1 MIIKLPIIID
11 NKIYYSLF
19 RLVKNNSIIKL
30 SLMENHNTIEN
41 DIEYNI
47 LSQDK
52 NLKNNIS
59 DYILETNKKKTKD
72 NLIKILLCNNISGY
86 ELLNIYLPIEFEIIE
101 DYIISEYF
109 FIINIYSNLKYKL
122 DFFNN
127 LNDIINNKFNLSLLP
142 ISHYCILNKKIINYI
157 NNQYLIISTNKKFN
171 KEFWTLINLILSSS
185 CYLNWIKNVNILDD
199 KSKILNHNIGLSD
212 SSIKNSIE
220 SSVNSLS
227 YKDQKNIMNRD
238 FNLYDNE
245 LSSPTIKTE
254 ETNNNTIKKNKISKK
269 ILQITNLLKNIN
281 FSINYSNKYNIEEH
295 IKYKYNNKLELKDII
310 KGNIYFLSLNND
322 KTIMIKVKNI
332 NNNILEVENSNHFI
346 DFYKYTFYNYFPDIK
361 ITKEKIFYYF
371 INSNEILQTI
381 INKLDS
387 TIGSIQ
393 IKNIINYFQSNQIIS
408 ELSFFILENNEN
420 NLIKTHSEILKSN
433 SYTNE
438 YFKNICNIEDGL
450 EKLNYIT
457 ILELLFTNYSF
468 PIKFNKKELDNVFD
482 SILYISLLNIN
493 NILITNN
500 ADNKIYLN
508 NNINIPNKLKLLYFN
523 QLKIFYL
530 LIKNNDNVVKYISD
544 NIHFNIIKIILSSK
558 SLTNEII
565 FKLVSHDKIIKFKN
579 TLITNFMIN
588 DILSRL
594 TWDNLNKKLNYVK
607 ILLLNKDYLLF
618 FDKINK
624 NLFPTNFDNRIKFIL
639 LKPYDMFKYLR
650 KESDFI
656 KWTNFIGDINN
667 DFYNK
672 SISFCTNDFDILG
685 KIIYNFVNIKQQ
697 NMTDKYYS
705 RIIMYGNKYPKL
717 ILDNTRINI
726 KIKEFLNFIKCNINL
741 GILAKHLFNNKE
753 NIIEFNDEDDE
764 IIKLKN
770 TIIIL
775 SNKYLKYKKKYI
787 NSINKL

>member
-19 RLVKNNSIIKL
+19 RLVKNNNIIKL
-30 SLMENHNTIEN
+30 SLMENHNIIEN

-52 NLKNNIS
+52 ALKNKDISINIS
-59 DYILETNKKKTKD
+59 PHTPEINKKKNKD
-72 NLIKILLCNNISGY
+72 NLIKVLLCNNISGY

-127 LNDIINNKFNLSLLP
+127 LNEIINNKFKLSLLP
-142 ISHYCILNKKIINYI
+142 INCYYLLNKKIINYI
-157 NNQYLIISTNKKFN
+157 NKQYLIIINNKKFN
-171 KEFWTLINLILSSS
+171 KDFWTLINLILSSS
-185 CYLNWIKNVNILDD
+185 CYLNWIKDIDISDNKL
-199 KSKILNHNIGLSD
+199 KILNNNVELSD
-212 SSIKNSIE
+212 SSIMGDSNKRYINVESPNNFIE
-220 SSVNSLS
+220 QNHLDCNNQVNITKLQLSSDMSENSL
-227 YKDQKNIMNRD
+227 
-238 FNLYDNE
+238 
-245 LSSPTIKTE
+245 
-254 ETNNNTIKKNKISKK
+254 KKNKISKK
-269 ILQITNLLKNIN
+269 ILQITNLLKNIS
-281 FSINYSNKYNIEEH
+281 FSINYSNKYKLDEH

-310 KGNIYFLSLNND
+310 EGNIYFLSLNNY
-322 KTIMIKVKNI
+322 KNIIIKVKHI
-332 NNNILEVENSNHFI
+332 NNNIIEIENSKNTI
-346 DFYKYTFYNYFPDIK
+346 NFYKYTFYNYFPDIT

-371 INSNEILQTI
+371 INNEEILQTI

-387 TIGSIQ
+387 TIGTIQ
-393 IKNIINYFQSNQIIS
+393 IRNIINYFQNNQIIS

-420 NLIKTHSEILKSN
+420 NLIKAHTEILKSN

-438 YFKNICNIEDGL
+438 YFKNICNMEDGI

-457 ILELLFTNYSF
+457 ILELLFANYSF
-468 PIKFNKKELDNVFD
+468 PIKFNKKELDSVFD

-493 NILITNN
+493 KILITNDT
-500 ADNKIYLN
+500 DNKIYLN

-544 NIHFNIIKIILSSK
+544 SIHFNIIKIILSSK

-565 FKLVSHDKIIKFKN
+565 LKLIPHDKIIKFKN

-594 TWDNLNKKLNYVK
+594 SWDNLNKKLNYVK

-639 LKPYDMFKYLR
+639 LKP
-650 KESDFI
+650 
-656 KWTNFIGDINN
+656 
-667 DFYNK
+667 
-672 SISFCTNDFDILG
+672 
-685 KIIYNFVNIKQQ
+685 
-697 NMTDKYYS
+697 
-705 RIIMYGNKYPKL
+705 
-717 ILDNTRINI
+717 
-726 KIKEFLNFIKCNINL
+726 
-741 GILAKHLFNNKE
+741 
-753 NIIEFNDEDDE
+753 
-764 IIKLKN
+764 
-770 TIIIL
+770 
-775 SNKYLKYKKKYI
+775 
-787 NSINKL
+787 